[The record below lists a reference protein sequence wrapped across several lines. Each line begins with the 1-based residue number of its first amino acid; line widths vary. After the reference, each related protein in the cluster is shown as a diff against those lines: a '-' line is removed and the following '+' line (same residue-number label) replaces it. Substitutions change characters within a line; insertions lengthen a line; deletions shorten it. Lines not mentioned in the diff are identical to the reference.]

1 MVALRRRFRR
11 RLIVSAAVIVCGIAA
26 STTVAFSHPL
36 HTTLTEITTL
46 PDGSVQIVLRAFIDD
61 FSAAVTRRAAPQGTP
76 IPTPA
81 DSAAARY
88 LGETV
93 TLTDAGG
100 RRVPLQVAGMRRT
113 DDLVWIT
120 LRAPTLRSAVGAR
133 LTNRVLFERW
143 DDQVNIVQ
151 TAIGARRQTLLF
163 TKRDAGTA
171 KAI

>member
-1 MVALRRRFRR
+1 MVTLRRR
-11 RLIVSAAVIVCGIAA
+11 LVVSALVTAGGIAA
-26 STTVAFSHPL
+26 SASAASSHPL
-36 HTTLTEITTL
+36 HTTLTEVTTL
-46 PDGSVQIVLRAFIDD
+46 ADGSVQIVLRAFIDD
-61 FSAAVTRRAAPQGTP
+61 FSAAVTRRAAPQGMP

-93 TLTDAGG
+93 VLTDAAG
-100 RRVPLQVAGMRRT
+100 RRVPLQVTGMRRA

-120 LRAPTLRSAVGAR
+120 LRAPTLRSVAGAR

-163 TKRDAGTA
+163 TKRDGGTA

>member
-1 MVALRRRFRR
+1 MVTLHR
-11 RLIVSAAVIVCGIAA
+11 RLVVSAIVSVCGIAEA
-26 STTVAFSHPL
+26 ATAAFSHPL
-36 HTTLTEITTL
+36 HTTLTEITTSA
-46 PDGSVQIVLRAFIDD
+46 DGSVQIVLRAFIDD
-61 FSAAVTRRAAPQGTP
+61 FSAAVTRRPTPQGMP
-76 IPTPA
+76 IPMPD

-88 LGETV
+88 LTETV
-93 TLTDAGG
+93 VLTDAAG
-100 RRVPLQVAGMRRT
+100 RRVPLQVAGVRRT

-120 LRAPTLRSAVGAR
+120 LRAPTLRSVTGAR

-163 TKRDAGTA
+163 TKRDGGTA

>member
-1 MVALRRRFRR
+1 MVTLHRR
-11 RLIVSAAVIVCGIAA
+11 IVVSALVIVFGTVGSA
-26 STTVAFSHPL
+26 SAAFSHPL
-36 HTTLTEITTL
+36 HTTLTEITTSA
-46 PDGSVQIVLRAFIDD
+46 DGSVQIVLRAFIDD
-61 FSAAVTRRAAPQGTP
+61 FSAAVTRRPSPQGMP

-93 TLTDAGG
+93 VLTDAGG
-100 RRVPLQVAGMRRT
+100 QRVPLQVAGVRRT

-120 LRAPTLRSAVGAR
+120 LRAPTLRSVAGAR

-151 TAIGARRQTLLF
+151 TAIGAHRQTLLF
-163 TKRDAGTA
+163 TKRDGGTP
-171 KAI
+171 KPV